1 MLYCVRNS
9 DFFRSIVRENV
20 YLTSVLDQKFFDLD
34 KNSKINDLSKY
45 FVHEK
50 TQF

>member
-9 DFFRSIVRENV
+9 DFFRSIVREN
-20 YLTSVLDQKFFDLD
+20 LTSVLDQNFFDRD
-34 KNSKINDLSKY
+34 KNAKINDLSKY